1 MADSFKIIGI
11 HYRKN
16 SKNNINYGVFIKE
29 IIYDLYVQNSNKIP
43 KMRDQLNSDN
53 DLDSAPSINAFQII
67 TLRYKKTNTNFIK
80 IFGDIFVRNN
90 GNNC

>member
-1 MADSFKIIGI
+1 LADSFKIIGI
-11 HYRKN
+11 HCRKN
-16 SKNNINYGVFIKE
+16 TKTNINYGVFIEE
-29 IIYDLYVQNSNKIP
+29 IIDDLYVQNSIKIP
-43 KMRDQLNSDN
+43 KMGDELNSDN

-67 TLRYKKTNTNFIK
+67 TLRYKNTNTNFIK